1 MKLVTFVVPVYRN
14 EGALKILHSNLRK
27 EFTSQ
32 FPEMNYEIIFVND
45 GSDDGSYDEMLKI
58 RKEDANVKVISLSR
72 NFGQMGAIMAGWDN
86 SKGDATINISADMQE
101 PVEQFTRM
109 IREWLDGTDIVIG
122 TRENRQDSAW
132 AKFKSRIFYSIMRMS
147 IPQMPSGGFDITLL
161 DRKALNTLNS
171 LKERGR
177 FYQGNILW
185 LGYSVKF
192 IPYTRLK
199 RTLGKSQ
206 NSSLKMLV
214 YTLNALLNVTYIPIR
229 IMTFT
234 GIFTALVGFIYAI
247 VIVYAYFVDKVPY
260 KGWAPIMVLLLIIGG
275 FIMVMLGIIGEYIWR
290 ILDEVKGR
298 PNYIIREKFD

>member
-14 EGALKILHSNLRK
+14 EGALKILHSNLK
-27 EFTSQ
+27 NEFTSR
-32 FPEMNYEIIFVND
+32 FPDMGYEIIFIND
-45 GSDDGSYDEMLKI
+45 GSDDGSYEEMLNIK
-58 RKEDANVKVISLSR
+58 KQDTNVKVISLSR
-72 NFGQMGAIMAGWDN
+72 NFGQMGAIMAGWN
-86 SKGDATINISADMQE
+86 NARGDAAINISADMQE

-109 IREWLDGTDIVIG
+109 IKEWLNGTEIVIG
-122 TRENRQDSAW
+122 MRENRQDSGW
-132 AKFKSRIFYSIMRMS
+132 AKLKSRVFYSIMRMS

-161 DRKALNTLNS
+161 DRKALDALNG

-185 LGYSVKF
+185 LGYSIKF

-214 YTLNALLNVTYIPIR
+214 YTLNALLNVTYVPIR

-234 GIFTALVGFIYAI
+234 GMATALMGFIYAM
-247 VIVYAYFVDKVPY
+247 VIVYAYLVDKVPY

-275 FIMVMLGIIGEYIWR
+275 FIMIMLGVIGEYIWR

-298 PNYIIREKFD
+298 PNYIIKEKFD